1 MGKINVKYEEDTA
14 LVSVNSKRKVD
25 KFLLE
30 LIIRELKLAT
40 KELQQI
46 YKDTKQYEILYA
58 NARLLGLTDFIETE
72 KEIIYGTK

>member
-30 LIIRELKLAT
+30 LIIRELKL
-40 KELQQI
+40 Q
-46 YKDTKQYEILYA
+46 YKLHIK
-58 NARLLGLTDFIETE
+58 LTIKFHL
-72 KEIIYGTK
+72 K